1 MGKVLRYIVFATA
14 VAGLTAGC
22 TSFGPEV
29 VERDNFDYADAMRE
43 AWKEQ
48 MLFNMVGLRY
58 AEPPQFLRVTSVINQ
73 YSLDGRLTA
82 ATPPYSGS
90 GPAAP
95 PLSATAGYADRPT
108 ITYAPMTGADF
119 TRSVMTPIPPSTIMS
134 MIQAGWPAESVLRL
148 GVRAINGVYAAD
160 LLGRPSSR
168 AEYYEMVLL
177 IQKLQTSGNL
187 AFRVRKTASG
197 DVTLLIV
204 RRPATKDLEFTVA
217 RLGEILG
224 LDPNVNQYR
233 LVFGHQSRGGDEIAI
248 LSKSILE
255 MLLDLSMWI
264 DVPPEHVESGRTTP
278 SPETTLEEDLG
289 FDRMITVHSSS
300 EKPDESYAAV
310 EYHNLWFWIDETD
323 YASKKTLAFMQLLF
337 SLAESGTS
345 PEVPTVTVD
354 AGR

>member
-1 MGKVLRYIVFATA
+1 MGTVPRYVALATTIV
-14 VAGLTAGC
+14 VLTAGC

-73 YSLDGRLTA
+73 YSIDGRLTA
-82 ATPPYSGS
+82 ASPPYSGS

-119 TRSVMTPIPPSTIMS
+119 TRSVMTPIPPSTVMS
-134 MIQAGWPAESVLRL
+134 MIQAGWRAETVLRL

-160 LLGRPSSR
+160 LVGRPSSR

-177 IQKLQTSGNL
+177 MQKLQTSGNL

-204 RRPATKDLEFTVA
+204 RSPATEELELTMA

-224 LDPNVNQYR
+224 LDPKLNEYR
-233 LVFGHQSRGGDEIAI
+233 LVFGHQSSGGNEVAV

-289 FDRMITVHSSS
+289 FERMITVHSSS
-300 EKPDESYAAV
+300 EKPDEAYTMV
-310 EYHNLWFWIDETD
+310 EYHNRWFWIDETD
-323 YASKKTLAFMQLLF
+323 FASKKTLAFMQLLF
-337 SLAESGTS
+337 SLAESGAS
-345 PEVPTVTVD
+345 AEVPTVTVD
-354 AGR
+354 AG